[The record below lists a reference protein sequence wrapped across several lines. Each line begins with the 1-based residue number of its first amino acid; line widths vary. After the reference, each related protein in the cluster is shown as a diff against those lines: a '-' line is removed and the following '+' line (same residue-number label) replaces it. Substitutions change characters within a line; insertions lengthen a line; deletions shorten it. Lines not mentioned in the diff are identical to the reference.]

1 MYRTHITLISVAS
14 LLLAGC
20 GSDTPVESAP
30 VESAPVADK
39 PDAAPLP
46 ASVGKLTAPVDID
59 YEIMGNPIVGQ
70 PVAVNVRVSTPLD
83 DRPIMLD
90 YRVSEIGSMTFP
102 ESQAATIELLPLA
115 SSELR
120 SQQVTVIPQRE
131 GRLFLVVSAQVQ
143 TDTGTV
149 MKSMSIPIQV
159 GRAPARAQ
167 GAEDV
172 VESADGEL
180 GVSLP
185 AKEQ

>member
-1 MYRTHITLISVAS
+1 MNRNLPVVAIAM
-14 LLLAGC
+14 LLTAC
-20 GSDTPVESAP
+20 GDDAPTGGETPV
-30 VESAPVADK
+30 VAAK

-46 ASVGKLTAPVDID
+46 TSVGKLTAPVDID
-59 YEIMGNPIVGQ
+59 YTIMGNPIVGQ

-83 DRPIMLD
+83 DRPILLN
-90 YRVSEIGSMTFP
+90 YRVSEVGSMSFP
-102 ESQAATIELLPLA
+102 ESQPASVELLPLA
-115 SSELR
+115 TSDLR

-131 GRLFLVVSAQVQ
+131 GRLFLVVSAAMQ

-159 GRAPARAQ
+159 GRAPAVPQ

-172 VESADGEL
+172 VEGADGEL